1 MNKQQA
7 YNSFWSGFGV
17 LAFEENSVPDDT
29 VIQALID
36 SGVAKSKYPY
46 ITYQVLV
53 DDLNS
58 TVYPTASIW
67 DKSSSWE
74 TADLLSNDISEFI
87 STMGTIR
94 LDNGRMFIVKGS
106 PFAQHYAEEEDLSI
120 RRIILNIGVEF
131 FTEY

>member
-7 YNSFWSGFGV
+7 YNSFWNGFGV

-74 TADLLSNDISEFI
+74 KADLLSNDISEFI